1 MPSPA
6 REEGGDTVAK
16 FRKKT
21 QPQTVQ
27 TPVLAGTGVRNARS
41 LSLTNS
47 LSPPPSAGGDLYR
60 TLREAIPVIDT
71 AIYKLVRL
79 TGGFQV
85 ACADKRFQPLL
96 DKFLARV
103 PSDSGSISLQSFIDC
118 YFEQL
123 LTYGT
128 AVAEMVPDESGM
140 IGYLYNAPHTDY
152 LLRRSSSDFR
162 TVEILANDGVSGTPL
177 PRQERMLLSTLHVK
191 PGEIYGTSLLAG
203 LPFVSSVLMQIYN
216 AVGQNWER
224 VGNVR
229 FAVTY
234 KPAEDAGGKAYAKER
249 AMQIAEQ
256 WGEAMRSREARDFI
270 AVGDVDIKVI
280 GADNQIL
287 DSEIPVRQMLE
298 QIVAKLSLPPF
309 MLGLSWSTTER
320 MAAEQTDI
328 LTTEL
333 EYYRRLLTPV
343 IETVCRTQLRAL
355 GSTADCTVIWD
366 DITLKDTVEDATARH
381 LDAQTQ
387 EIIANL
393 PKKS

>member
-1 MPSPA
+1 M
-6 REEGGDTVAK
+6 AK

-21 QPQTVQ
+21 QSTAVQ
-27 TPVLAGTGVRNARS
+27 TPVLAGAGAYGAQPFSALTGF
-41 LSLTNS
+41 T
-47 LSPPPSAGGDLYR
+47 PPPSVGGDLYR

-85 ACADKRFQPLL
+85 ECADRRFQPHL
-96 DKFLARV
+96 DRFLARV
-103 PSDSGSISLQSFIDC
+103 PSDSGSVSLQSFIDS

-128 AVAEMVPDESGM
+128 AVAEMVPDESGA

-152 LLRRSSSDFR
+152 LLRRSKADFR
-162 TVEILANDGVSGTPL
+162 TVEILSNDGVSGIPL

-234 KPAEDAGGKAYAKER
+234 KPTDDAGGKAFAKER
-249 AMQIAEQ
+249 ALQIAEQ

-270 AVGDVDIKVI
+270 AVGDVDIRVI

-287 DSEIPVRQMLE
+287 DSEVPVRQMLE

-355 GSTADCTVIWD
+355 GSTADCTVLWN

-387 EIIANL
+387 EILANL
-393 PKKS
+393 PKGSPA